1 MKTIVNVIS
10 AIGTAA
16 SILSLAFI
24 PQLLPGIKYFLII
37 VGMLCLALL
46 LFGIYKEKKN
56 AQINEIICT
65 NDDQIKEEMQNLIKM
80 QGKICIMSRD
90 LTWVD
95 DKIEKCIIEKKSSIL
110 IFAEHETNLTKKL
123 EEAGVDIRY
132 YGKTGFIPNT
142 RFTVIRYNK
151 NDQQVA
157 IANTKNTLR
166 RKNKMEHTIYM
177 TNDNPNDKR
186 DSWLS
191 SLAYDMISL
200 CEKVSEGGNGEKK
213 L

>member
-24 PQLLPGIKYFLII
+24 SELLPGIKYFIII
-37 VGMLCLALL
+37 VGILCLTLL

-56 AQINEIICT
+56 LQINEIICT
-65 NDDQIKEEMQNLIKM
+65 NDEQIKEEMKNLIKM

-95 DKIEKCIIEKKSSIL
+95 DKIKKCIIEKKSSTL
-110 IFAEHETNLTKKL
+110 IFAEHETELTKKL
-123 EEAGVDIRY
+123 EENGVDIRY

-151 NDQQVA
+151 SDRQVA

-166 RKNKMEHTIYM
+166 KKNKMEHTIYM
-177 TNDNPNDKR
+177 TNEDPNDKR

>member
-1 MKTIVNVIS
+1 MKTIANVIS

-24 PQLLPGIKYFLII
+24 SELLPEIKYFLII

-46 LFGIYKEKKN
+46 LFSIYKEKKN
-56 AQINEIICT
+56 VQTNEIICT
-65 NDDQIKEEMQNLIKM
+65 NNDQIKEEMKNLIKM
-80 QGKICIMSRD
+80 QGRICIMSRD

-95 DKIEKCIIEKKSSIL
+95 DRIRKCIIEKKSSIL
-110 IFAEHETNLTKKL
+110 IFAEHKTDLTNKL
-123 EEAGVDIRY
+123 EEIGVDIRY

-151 NDQQVA
+151 SDRQVA

-166 RKNKMEHTIYM
+166 KKNRMEHTIYM
-177 TNDNPNDKR
+177 TNENTNDKR
-186 DSWLS
+186 DSWIT

-200 CEKVSEGGNGEKK
+200 CEKVAEGGNGEKK

>member
-1 MKTIVNVIS
+1 MKTIVNMIS
-10 AIGTAA
+10 AVGTAA

-24 PQLLPGIKYFLII
+24 EGLSEKIKYGFII
-37 VGMLCLALL
+37 LGIVCLVVL
-46 LFGIYKEKKN
+46 LFGIFQDKKN
-56 AQINEIICT
+56 MQINEIICT
-65 NDDQIKEEMQNLIKM
+65 SDEKIKEEMKTLIKM

-95 DKIEKCIIEKKSSIL
+95 DGIKKCIIEKKSSIL
-110 IFAEHETNLTKKL
+110 IFAEHKTDLTKKF

-142 RFTVIRYNK
+142 RFTVVRYNK
-151 NDQQVA
+151 NDRQVA

-166 RKNKMEHTIYM
+166 TKNKMRHTIYM
-177 TNDNPNDKR
+177 TCDNPNDKR
-186 DSWLS
+186 DLWLS

-200 CEKVSEGGNGEKK
+200 CEKVSEGRNGEKK